1 MKFHQKFRGTQFHRI
16 IHWNTHLAFGKGFSR
31 SNLNYMLFFTSISQF
46 VKIDDPLERSFYQ
59 QQAIYIEKLIYT

>member
-46 VKIDDPLERSFYQ
+46 VKKFL
-59 QQAIYIEKLIYT
+59 TN

>member
-31 SNLNYMLFFTSISQF
+31 ANLNYMLFFTSISQF
-46 VKIDDPLERSFYQ
+46 VKIDDPLKRSFYQ
-59 QQAIYIEKLIYT
+59 QQAICIEKLIYT